1 MKKTNRRADKPQTLG
16 LAKTSCW
23 LVAVGLLFAVAF
35 SFAQQ
40 PPAKKKNQDPLPPTK
55 EEAAPEEEQVLKVD
69 TTQIV
74 LNAIVTD
81 AFDHH
86 VAGLKAEHFRLL
98 EDQAPQKIISFGMEQ
113 VPFVAAILLD
123 LSGSMG
129 NKMSMARSACA
140 RFAAGIRV
148 GDSVAVYGFSGFK
161 VKLMQDFS
169 EVRDLDPIIWDTDPK
184 DETPLYDAVV
194 TASEALGK
202 RAEQRRAI
210 LLISDG
216 ADTRSKASFED
227 AIRAASLANVMVY
240 AVDMSDAAFGHGP
253 AKDAGSQILKDFSL
267 KTGGRFFPSPG
278 GSKLRDAFEEAVDE
292 LRNQYTLVYEP
303 TNDKQDGK
311 WRAIELT
318 AKNPSLKVR
327 TRQGYYA
334 ARAEKERKREGEKER
349 KSDPAKEGKKP

>member
-1 MKKTNRRADKPQTLG
+1 MRKFTAAIYSALSTQHSALMVFALLSALAFPQ
-16 LAKTSCW
+16 A
-23 LVAVGLLFAVAF
+23 
-35 SFAQQ
+35 Q
-40 PPAKKKNQDPLPPTK
+40 PPAKKKNQTEPAPTK
-55 EEAAPEEEQVLKVD
+55 ETAAPEEEQVLRVG

-81 AFDHH
+81 GLDTH
-86 VAGLKAEHFRLL
+86 VTGLKAEQFNLS
-98 EDQAPQKIISFGMEQ
+98 EDQTPQKIISFGMEQ

-129 NKMSMARSACA
+129 NKMSLARAACA
-140 RFAAGIRV
+140 RFADGIRV
-148 GDSVAVYGFSGFK
+148 GDSIAIYSFSKDK

-169 EVRDLDPIIWDTDPK
+169 EVKDVDPIVWDTDP
-184 DETPLYDAVV
+184 DGETPLYDAVV

-202 RAEQRRAI
+202 RQEQRRAI

-216 ADTRSKASFED
+216 ADTRSKATFEQ
-227 AIRAASLANVMVY
+227 AIRAASLANVMIY
-240 AVDMSDAAFGHGP
+240 AVDMSEAAFGRGP
-253 AKDAGSQILKDFSL
+253 VKDSGSQTLKEFSL

-278 GSKLRDAFEEAVDE
+278 GSKLRDAFVEAVDE

-311 WRAIELT
+311 WRTIELT
-318 AKNPSLKVR
+318 AKNPTLKVR

-334 ARAEKERKREGEKER
+334 A
-349 KSDPAKEGKKP
+349 KPPPKNK

>member
-1 MKKTNRRADKPQTLG
+1 MTKRKTLNSQIFRQCLLMIT
-16 LAKTSCW
+16 
-23 LVAVGLLFAVAF
+23 AVMLFVPF
-35 SFAQQ
+35 VFAQPPTTTQ
-40 PPAKKKNQDPLPPTK
+40 PPAKKKNQDAQPANK
-55 EEAAPEEEQVLKVD
+55 EETSPEEEQVLRVD

-86 VAGLKAEHFRLL
+86 VSGLKAEHFRLL
-98 EDQAPQKIISFGMEQ
+98 EDHAPQKIVSFGMEQ

-129 NKMSMARSACA
+129 NKMSLARSACA
-140 RFAAGIRV
+140 RFASGIRV
-148 GDSVAVYGFSGFK
+148 GDSIAIYGFSGFK
-161 VKLMQDFS
+161 VKLMQDFT
-169 EVRDLDPIIWDTDPK
+169 EVRDVDPIIWDTDPK

-216 ADTRSKASFED
+216 ADTRSKATFDD
-227 AIRAASLANVMVY
+227 AIRAASMANVMIY
-240 AVDMSDAAFGHGP
+240 AVDMSEAAFGRGP
-253 AKDAGSQILKDFSL
+253 AKDSGSQILKDFSL

-292 LRNQYTLVYEP
+292 LRNQYTLVYES

-318 AKNPSLKVR
+318 TKNPALKVR

-334 ARAEKERKREGEKER
+334 AK
-349 KSDPAKEGKKP
+349 PAKK

>member
-1 MKKTNRRADKPQTLG
+1 MKLNSRKFAPPFFNLPG
-16 LAKTSCW
+16 LASLTLC
-23 LVAVGLLFAVAF
+23 LCVALALPLA
-35 SFAQQ
+35 Q
-40 PPAKKKNQDPLPPTK
+40 PPAKKKNQNEPPPAQKT
-55 EEAAPEEEQVLKVD
+55 EEPEEEQVLRVG

-81 AFDHH
+81 GLEHH
-86 VAGLKAEHFRLL
+86 VAGLKPEQFNLL
-98 EDQAPQKIISFGMEQ
+98 EDQVPQKIISFGMEQ

-129 NKMSMARSACA
+129 NKMSLARAACA
-140 RFAAGIRV
+140 RFADGIRV
-148 GDSVAVYGFSGFK
+148 GDSIGIYSFSKDK

-169 EVRDLDPIIWDTDPK
+169 EVKDVDPIVWDTDP
-184 DETPLYDAVV
+184 DGETPLYDAIV

-202 RAEQRRAI
+202 RDEQRRAI

-216 ADTRSKASFED
+216 ADTKSKATFD
-227 AIRAASLANVMVY
+227 QAVRAASYANVMIY
-240 AVDMSDAAFGHGP
+240 AVDMSEAAFGRGP
-253 AKDAGSQILKDFSL
+253 AKDNSSTILKDLSL

-278 GSKLRDAFEEAVDE
+278 GSKLRDAFVEAVDE

-303 TNDKQDGK
+303 TNDKADGK

-318 AKNPSLKVR
+318 AKNPMHKVR

-334 ARAEKERKREGEKER
+334 AKP
-349 KSDPAKEGKKP
+349 PAKNK

>member
-1 MKKTNRRADKPQTLG
+1 MKKMDDLCGKVSVFFPRQ
-16 LAKTSCW
+16 LAL
-23 LVAVGLLFAVAF
+23 LVLLALLPSGVW
-35 SFAQQ
+35 AQQ
-40 PPAKKKNQDPLPPTK
+40 PPPPAKKKNQEVVPAKK
-55 EEAAPEEEQVLKVD
+55 EEETPEEEQVLRVE
-69 TTQIV
+69 TTQVV

-81 AFDHH
+81 AFDKH
-86 VAGLKAEHFRLL
+86 VSGLKAEHFLL
-98 EDQAPQKIISFGMEQ
+98 REDLVSQKIISFGMEQ

-129 NKMSMARSACA
+129 HKMSLARAACA

-148 GDSVAVYGFSGFK
+148 GDSIAVYGFTGTK
-161 VKLMQDFS
+161 VKQLQDFS

-194 TASEALGK
+194 TASESLGK
-202 RAEQRRAI
+202 RDEQRRAI

-216 ADTRSKASFED
+216 ADTKSKATFDD

-240 AVDMSDAAFGHGP
+240 AVDMSEAAFGRGQ

-278 GSKLRDAFEEAVDE
+278 GGKLRDAFEEAIDE
-292 LRNQYTLVYEP
+292 LRNQYTLVYES

-327 TRQGYYA
+327 TRQGYY
-334 ARAEKERKREGEKER
+334 
-349 KSDPAKEGKKP
+349 SAKPPKKK

>member
-1 MKKTNRRADKPQTLG
+1 MKHQHRKLSIAVHSALHLPHSAFVILALLSTLAFP
-16 LAKTSCW
+16 LA
-23 LVAVGLLFAVAF
+23 
-35 SFAQQ
+35 Q
-40 PPAKKKNQDPLPPTK
+40 PPAKKKNQTELPATK
-55 EEAAPEEEQVLKVD
+55 ETEAPEEEQVLRVG

-81 AFDHH
+81 GLDHH
-86 VAGLKAEHFRLL
+86 VQGLKPENFNLS
-98 EDQAPQKIISFGMEQ
+98 EDQKSQTIISFGMEQ
-113 VPFVAAILLD
+113 LPFVAAILLD

-129 NKMSMARSACA
+129 NKMSLARAACA
-140 RFAAGIRV
+140 RFADGIRV
-148 GDSVAVYGFSGFK
+148 GDSIAIYSFSKDK

-169 EVRDLDPIIWDTDPK
+169 EVKDVDPIVWDTDP
-184 DETPLYDAVV
+184 DGETPLYDAVV
-194 TASEALGK
+194 VASEALGK
-202 RAEQRRAI
+202 RVEQRRAI

-216 ADTRSKASFED
+216 ADTKSKATFEQ

-240 AVDMSDAAFGHGP
+240 AVDMSEAAFGRGP
-253 AKDAGSQILKDFSL
+253 AKDSSSQILKDFSL

-278 GSKLRDAFEEAVDE
+278 GSKLRDAFVEAVDE

-318 AKNPSLKVR
+318 AKNPMLKVR

-334 ARAEKERKREGEKER
+334 AKP
-349 KSDPAKEGKKP
+349 PAKNK

>member
-1 MKKTNRRADKPQTLG
+1 MSSPRCKFIGAFARSTQHSALIVFAL
-16 LAKTSCW
+16 LAA
-23 LVAVGLLFAVAF
+23 LVFPLA
-35 SFAQQ
+35 Q
-40 PPAKKKNQDPLPPTK
+40 PPAKKKNQNEAPPAQKT
-55 EEAAPEEEQVLKVD
+55 EEPEEEQVLRVG

-81 AFDHH
+81 GLDHH
-86 VAGLKAEHFRLL
+86 VAGLKLEQFDLL
-98 EDQAPQKIISFGMEQ
+98 EDQVPQKIVSFGVEQ

-129 NKMSMARSACA
+129 NKMSLARAACA
-140 RFAAGIRV
+140 RFADGIRV
-148 GDSVAVYGFSGFK
+148 GDSIGIYSFNKDK

-169 EVRDLDPIIWDTDPK
+169 EVKDIDPIVWDTDPEG
-184 DETPLYDAVV
+184 ETPLYDAIV

-202 RAEQRRAI
+202 REEQRRAI

-216 ADTRSKASFED
+216 ADTKSKATFEQ

-240 AVDMSDAAFGHGP
+240 AVDMSEAAFGRGP
-253 AKDAGSQILKDFSL
+253 AKDSGSQILKDFSL

-278 GSKLRDAFEEAVDE
+278 GSQLRDAFVEAVDE

-303 TNDKQDGK
+303 TNDKIDGK
-311 WRAIELT
+311 WRTIQLT
-318 AKNPSLKVR
+318 AKSPVYKVR

-334 ARAEKERKREGEKER
+334 PKPEKRK
-349 KSDPAKEGKKP
+349 

>member
-1 MKKTNRRADKPQTLG
+1 MKNSNRQTLTYRASLFRSRFLLVLTG
-16 LAKTSCW
+16 ILLALGC
-23 LVAVGLLFAVAF
+23 

-40 PPAKKKNQDPLPPTK
+40 PPAKKKNQDVAPAK
-55 EEAAPEEEQVLKVD
+55 AQENPEEEQVLKVE

-81 AFDHH
+81 AFDKH
-86 VAGLKAEHFRLL
+86 VTGLKAEHFRLS
-98 EDQAPQKIISFGMEQ
+98 EDQVPQQIVSFGMEQ

-129 NKMSMARSACA
+129 NKMSLARAACA

-148 GDSVAVYGFSGFK
+148 GDSIALYGFTGTK

-184 DETPLYDAVV
+184 DETPLYDAIV

-202 RAEQRRAI
+202 REEQRRAI

-216 ADTRSKASFED
+216 ADTRSKASFDD
-227 AIRAASLANVMVY
+227 AVRAASLANVMIY
-240 AVDMSDAAFGHGP
+240 AVDMSEAAFGRGP
-253 AKDAGSQILKDFSL
+253 AKDAGSQVLKDFSL

-278 GSKLRDAFEEAVDE
+278 GGKLRDAFEEAIDE
-292 LRNQYTLVYEP
+292 LRNQYTLVYES

-311 WRAIELT
+311 WRTIELT
-318 AKNPSLKVR
+318 SKNPSYKVR

-334 ARAEKERKREGEKER
+334 AKA
-349 KSDPAKEGKKP
+349 PKK

>member
-1 MKKTNRRADKPQTLG
+1 MRSYKLIG
-16 LAKTSCW
+16 AKQAAFRTPH
-23 LVAVGLLFAVAF
+23 LILMVTALLSALIVPFA
-35 SFAQQ
+35 Q
-40 PPAKKKNQDPLPPTK
+40 PPAKKKNQNEAPPTQK
-55 EEAAPEEEQVLKVD
+55 PEAPEEEQVLRVG

-81 AFDHH
+81 GLDHH
-86 VAGLKAEHFRLL
+86 VPGLKPEHFNLL
-98 EDQAPQKIISFGMEQ
+98 EDQTPQKIISFGVEQ

-129 NKMSMARSACA
+129 NKMSLARAACA
-140 RFAAGIRV
+140 RFADGIRV
-148 GDSVAVYGFSGFK
+148 GDSIAIYSFSKDK

-169 EVRDLDPIIWDTDPK
+169 EVKDVDPIVWDTDP
-184 DETPLYDAVV
+184 DGETPLYDAIV

-202 RAEQRRAI
+202 REEQRRAI

-216 ADTRSKASFED
+216 ADTKSKATFEK
-227 AIRAASLANVMVY
+227 AIRAASLANVMIY
-240 AVDMSDAAFGHGP
+240 AVDMSEAAFGRAP
-253 AKDAGSQILKDFSL
+253 AKDNSSQILKDFSL

-278 GSKLRDAFEEAVDE
+278 GSQLRDAFVEAVDE

-303 TNDKQDGK
+303 TNEKPDGK

-318 AKNPSLKVR
+318 AKNPMLKVR

-334 ARAEKERKREGEKER
+334 AKP
-349 KSDPAKEGKKP
+349 PAKK

>member
-1 MKKTNRRADKPQTLG
+1 MILFYEWGQNMG
-16 LAKTSCW
+16 TSIKACGFV
-23 LVAVGLLFAVAF
+23 LIVVALLTVIAT
-35 SFAQQ
+35 AQAQ
-40 PPAKKKNQDPLPPTK
+40 PPAKKKNQ
-55 EEAAPEEEQVLKVD
+55 PEEPAKPQNENPEDEQVLRVG

-81 AFDHH
+81 AFDKH
-86 VAGLKAEHFRLL
+86 VTGLKPEHFILQ
-98 EDQAPQKIISFGMEQ
+98 EDQAPQKILSFGMEQ

-129 NKMSMARSACA
+129 NKMSLARAACA
-140 RFAAGIRV
+140 RFADGIRT
-148 GDSVAVYGFSGFK
+148 GDSIGIYSFSKDK

-169 EVRDLDPIIWDTDPK
+169 EVKDIDPIVWDTDP
-184 DETPLYDAVV
+184 DGETPLYDAIV

-202 RAEQRRAI
+202 REEQRRAI

-216 ADTRSKASFED
+216 ADTKSKATFEQ
-227 AIRAASLANVMVY
+227 AIRAASLANVMIY
-240 AVDMSDAAFGHGP
+240 AVDMSEAAFGRGP
-253 AKDAGSQILKDFSL
+253 AKDNGSQMLKDFSL

-278 GSKLRDAFEEAVDE
+278 GSKLRDAFVEAVDE

-311 WRAIELT
+311 WRTIELT

-334 ARAEKERKREGEKER
+334 AKPAKERKREGEKER
-349 KSDPAKEGKKP
+349 